1 MFFPQLGAHLSAVR
15 KKQYLTKL
23 ERIFGKW
30 PFLLQK
36 WGNKGQLAY
45 LTKAI
50 FRDTL
55 QPDWKA
61 LCGARAAFEDGTGNP
76 K

>member
-50 FRDTL
+50 FHDTL
-55 QPDWKA
+55 QPGRKS
-61 LCGARAAFEDGTGNP
+61 LCGARAAFGDDASNL
-76 K
+76 